1 MDLRRLNS
9 VSETP
14 KFQYESISTVCNQ
27 VRPHDSLITDRYRER
42 LSPYSG
48 ASGRQKIPRHSLER
62 SLVSMNC
69 SPVRTPRK
77 PVFNILQNIAASN
90 SVPASTWFTTRRIRR
105 RNFTHGHPDL
115 VRAPQAAFTD
125 HVNAFGVFNKLGK
138 VFPSASSQ
146 KEFIGYVVN
155 TDSTDSYPM
164 IKVPA
169 TRILRLRHDI
179 RRTLSWSTVTH
190 GTCTHSGTVYCYDK
204 SLVPG
209 KLLVRNAYRLLGRR
223 SSWDSPLLLDGPT
236 RDDLTRWY
244 HALESWNGRPIKTKT
259 SRSSTRHRCFT
270 NRMGSSSQWKAG
282 NRLLGQTSSA
292 NAFKLTRVVGHPSSH
307 KSFRERLKVQKSAS
321 VIWQRCGCGLHQPF
335 GWPHPRYRGP
345 GFGSLNYHLRVRNQA
360 FHKATGGQRKCPC
373 RPPVSSVTTLRMA
386 ASPTPV

>member
-27 VRPHDSLITDRYRER
+27 VRPQNSLITDRYRER
-42 LSPYSG
+42 LSPHSG

-77 PVFNILQNIAASN
+77 PVFNFLQNIAASN

-146 KEFIGYVVN
+146 KEFIGYVVI
-155 TDSTDSYPM
+155 TKSTDSYPV

-179 RRTLSWSTVTH
+179 RRSWSTVTH

-204 SLVPG
+204 SHCTRKASCTKCLS
-209 KLLVRNAYRLLGRR
+209 
-223 SSWDSPLLLDGPT
+223 SSW
-236 RDDLTRWY
+236 
-244 HALESWNGRPIKTKT
+244 
-259 SRSSTRHRCFT
+259 
-270 NRMGSSSQWKAG
+270 
-282 NRLLGQTSSA
+282 
-292 NAFKLTRVVGHPSSH
+292 
-307 KSFRERLKVQKSAS
+307 
-321 VIWQRCGCGLHQPF
+321 
-335 GWPHPRYRGP
+335 
-345 GFGSLNYHLRVRNQA
+345 
-360 FHKATGGQRKCPC
+360 
-373 RPPVSSVTTLRMA
+373 
-386 ASPTPV
+386 